1 MCKASSVTISPSR
14 PTPPT
19 KREKSELAV
28 PYRVGDTW
36 SVRARRDGCDIF
48 LSGFVNSDAAAK
60 ELRYRVAYLEKHGKP
75 HGKGPDQTTVAKAI
89 LHSLCI
95 GAYGPDGAQ
104 VGFARIATDHA
115 TFGYLADVYVLE
127 EHRGKGLSR
136 AMVETLLALP
146 EVQGFR
152 RILLATRDAHGLYT
166 KLGFEPVTDP
176 NPLMQILR
184 KDIYGL

>member
-1 MCKASSVTISPSR
+1 MSLPDG
-14 PTPPT
+14 
-19 KREKSELAV
+19 
-28 PYRVGDTW
+28 YR
-36 SVRARRDGCDIF
+36 
-48 LSGFVNSDAAAK
+48 LSMDPADLQIAAIH
-60 ELRYRVAYLEKHGKP
+60 AYLARSYWSPGIPKE
-75 HGKGPDQTTVAKAI
+75 TVAKA
-89 LHSLCI
+89 LAHSLCI

-136 AMVETLLALP
+136 AMVEALLALP

-152 RILLATRDAHGLYT
+152 RIMLATRDAHGLYE

-176 NPLMQILR
+176 KPLMQILR

>member
-1 MCKASSVTISPSR
+1 MSIQNG
-14 PTPPT
+14 
-19 KREKSELAV
+19 
-28 PYRVGDTW
+28 YR
-36 SVRARRDGCDIF
+36 
-48 LSGFVNSDAAAK
+48 LSLDPLDLQVDAIH
-60 ELRYRVAYLEKHGKP
+60 AYLVRSYWSPGIPK
-75 HGKGPDQTTVAKAI
+75 TTVAKAI

-104 VGFARIATDHA
+104 VGFARIASDHA

-136 AMVETLLALP
+136 AMVEALLALP

-152 RILLATRDAHGLYT
+152 RLMLATRDAHGLYE

-176 NPLMQILR
+176 KPLMQILR